1 MHFVRRFS
9 LLLCVLLCIA
19 LAACTAAPSVT
30 PETTTSNGTS
40 AAATVTSAVTATT
53 TAAVPTCSVSVRCD
67 TILKNMD
74 KLDPDKAELVPAD
87 GLLYENP
94 AAVFTEGE
102 SALEVLAR
110 ELKAAKIHFEY
121 VATPAYGT
129 AYIEGIGN
137 LYELDCGEL
146 SGWTYRVN
154 GEFLSYGCSEYI
166 VQPGDAVEFL
176 YTCDMG
182 ADVGNVYVGE

>member
-1 MHFVRRFS
+1 MRFTRKFS
-9 LLLCVLLCIA
+9 LLLCILLCIG
-19 LAACTAAPSVT
+19 LMACTVAPSVT
-30 PETTTSNGTS
+30 PETTASNGTS
-40 AAATVTSAVTATT
+40 FATTVTSATATT
-53 TAAVPTCSVSVRCD
+53 TATVPACSVSVRCD
-67 TILKNMD
+67 TILDNMD
-74 KLDPDKAELVPAD
+74 KLDSDKAELVPAD

-94 AAVFTEGE
+94 AADFTEGE
-102 SALEVLAR
+102 SALDVLTR

-121 VATPAYGT
+121 ETTPAYGT
-129 AYIEGIGN
+129 TYIEGIGN

-166 VQPGDAVEFL
+166 VKPGDVVEFL